1 MYGYMRKYLIP
12 ILMLVISIQAFF
24 LIQKPEFITETTVI
38 TDTTFVERT
47 KIEYRKGDNINV
59 IVEVPTFIPADID
72 TTALL
77 QDYYSKRIYL
87 DTLNIDSLGYIA
99 VTDTISE
106 NKIFGRKF
114 EANLKEKI
122 ITTTITNTIYPS
134 PSYHIFYGLEAAPTR
149 IGADFYLQDKQNRL
163 YKIGVPL
170 IGQGFE
176 VGFAL
181 RLR

>member
-1 MYGYMRKYLIP
+1 
-12 ILMLVISIQAFF
+12 MLVISIQAFF
-24 LIQKPEFITETTVI
+24 LIQKPEFRTETTVV

-59 IVEVPTFIPADID
+59 VVEVPIFIPANID
-72 TTALL
+72 TAALL

-87 DTLNIDSLGYIA
+87 DTLNIDSLGYVA

-106 NKIFGRKF
+106 NKILGRKF
-114 EANLKEKI
+114 EANLKEKT

-134 PSYHIFYGLEAAPTR
+134 PSYHIFSGLETSPNR
-149 IGADFYLQDKQNRL
+149 IGFDFYLQDKKNRL
-163 YKIGVPL
+163 YKIGLPL
-170 IGQGFE
+170 TGEGIE
-176 VGFAL
+176 LGFAL

>member
-1 MYGYMRKYLIP
+1 MP
-12 ILMLVISIQAFF
+12 ILMLVILIQAFF
-24 LIQKPEFITETTVI
+24 LIQNPKIITETTVV

-47 KIEYRKGDNINV
+47 KVEYRKGDNINV
-59 IVEVPTFIPADID
+59 VVEVPTFIPVEID

-77 QDYYSKRIYL
+77 KDYYSTRVYF
-87 DTLNIDSLGYIA
+87 DTLVVDSLGYIA
-99 VTDTISE
+99 VTDTVSE

-122 ITTTITNTIYPS
+122 ITTTITNTISLAPT
-134 PSYHIFYGLEAAPTR
+134 YHIFSGLEAAPNR
-149 IGADFYLQDKQNRL
+149 IGANFYLQDKKNRL
-163 YKIGVPL
+163 YKIGLPL
-170 IGQGFE
+170 TGEGIE